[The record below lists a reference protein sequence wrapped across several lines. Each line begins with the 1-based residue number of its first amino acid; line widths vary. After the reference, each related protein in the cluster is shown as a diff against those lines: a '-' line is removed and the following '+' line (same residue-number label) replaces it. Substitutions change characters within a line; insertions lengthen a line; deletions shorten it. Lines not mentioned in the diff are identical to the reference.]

1 MKADTGAAA
10 DTVVTL
16 VGQHAQG
23 WQALVALRPRHDRA
37 TTRVTASERTV
48 AGRRVSRTYGPPPA
62 GHPLPHAWAA
72 DQLGRTLGLATAT
85 TPLWGAAAL
94 PTLAYQAWA

>member
-1 MKADTGAAA
+1 MTPYVIRARR
-10 DTVVTL
+10 
-16 VGQHAQG
+16 
-23 WQALVALRPRHDRA
+23 VAPGRFRA
-37 TTRVTASERTV
+37 WATV
-48 AGRRVSRTYGPPPA
+48 AGRRVSRTYGPPPP

-72 DQLGRTLGLATAT
+72 DQLGRTLGLATDT